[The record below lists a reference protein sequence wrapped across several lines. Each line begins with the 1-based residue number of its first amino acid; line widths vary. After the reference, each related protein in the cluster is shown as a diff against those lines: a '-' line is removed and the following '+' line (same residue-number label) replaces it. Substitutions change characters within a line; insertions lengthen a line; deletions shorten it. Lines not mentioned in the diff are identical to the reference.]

1 MTTQNGKMIFITLIA
16 LSLVWLVSEKNQ
28 VSAQQQIDFNRH
40 IKPILDANCVS
51 CHGAK
56 KAAGQLRLDN
66 KAAAMRGGFSGAVIV
81 PNDSKGSILLSRI
94 IGGDGQAQMPMGGD
108 PLTAAQIDL
117 IKKWIESG
125 AVWPEDS
132 SLITH
137 NSSLTSDHWAYKKI
151 SKPAIPSVKNSSWIR
166 NPIDNFILARLEKE
180 GMKPAPEA
188 AKETLLRRV
197 SFDLIGLP
205 PSVKE
210 IDEFL
215 ADNSPNAYEK
225 VVDRLLNSPQ
235 YGERWARPW
244 LDLARYA
251 DSNGYEKD
259 NLRVMWKYR
268 DWVINALN
276 NDLPFDQFTIQ
287 QLAGDMLP
295 NPTNDQLIATG
306 FHRNTLI
313 NQEGG
318 IDPEEARFEILVDR
332 VNTTSTVWLGS
343 TMGCA
348 QCHNHKYDPIS
359 QKDYYKMYAFYNSSQ
374 WEYGFQGEGMDDTTR
389 WVKEPILDL
398 PSPEQDAKRKKLD
411 DEISTIKDKLKTSTP
426 ELEAAQRLWERAMVD
441 ESKRWEPLKP
451 VEVKSTN
458 GTSLNVQADDSVLAS
473 GANPETDNYIISAQ
487 SDVKNIS
494 ALRLEVMTDPSL
506 PQNGPGRDPYGNFFV
521 TGIEVETASSNG
533 KNAQL
538 VSFTSAKVDTQT
550 SKIETKQFFT
560 KAGDNQPVDKP
571 IGWQVNVTSD
581 TKRVNRNAV
590 FIAEKPFS
598 GSNLTIKIKHSA
610 GSVGQGIGRF
620 RLSVMN
626 GKEPEKITIVSAT
639 LKPVLLMPVS
649 ERTPKQIKDLGTLYR
664 NVAPELKADRDRLT
678 MLQKEL
684 KDLGIETALVMGEK
698 PSNEKPSA
706 ALRNR
711 GSFLS
716 PGEKVFADVPS
727 FLPKMSNDVP
737 VNRYGLAKWL
747 VSEEN
752 PLTARVA
759 VNRFWEQF
767 FGRGIVLTSED
778 FGTQGEAPS
787 HPELL
792 DWMAA
797 AFREGSS
804 QREVRSSQKE
814 SSQPTTANREL
825 QAANYFPW
833 SMKNLHRLIVTS
845 ATYRQSSALITHNS
859 SLITSSDDPYNRLL
873 ARGPRFRVEAEMVRD
888 LGLAASGLLSRK
900 IGGKSVFP
908 VQPDGIWKSPYSS
921 EKWTTSN
928 GEDRYRRSLYTFI
941 RRTAPFPQMVTF
953 DGTSRESCTVR
964 RVRTNTPLQALT
976 MLNDEGAMDNARA
989 LAQLMMKQGGGKIE
1003 DRLKYGFRACITR
1016 MPEAAEIERLKKLYE
1031 QQIANFK
1038 TDPESVKKITK
1049 AAKSNEYAA
1058 LTMIANV
1065 LLNLDETVTKE

>member
-1 MTTQNGKMIFITLIA
+1 MKRKLFIIACLSLALIA
-16 LSLVWLVSEKNQ
+16 VYRETV
-28 VSAQQQIDFNRH
+28 VSAQQNIDFNRD
-40 IKPILDANCVS
+40 IKPILNANCVS

-66 KAAAMRGGFSGAVIV
+66 KPAAMRGGFSGAVIV

-108 PLTAAQIDL
+108 PLTAAQIEL
-117 IKKWIESG
+117 IKKWIDGG

-132 SLITH
+132 SLATH
-137 NSSLTSDHWAYKKI
+137 DSSLTSDHWAYKKI
-151 SKPAIPSVKNSSWIR
+151 TKPVVPAVKNSAWIR
-166 NPIDNFILARLEKE
+166 NPVDNFILARLEKE

-210 IDEFL
+210 IDAFL

-225 VVDRLLNSPQ
+225 VVDRLLSSPH

-295 NPTNDQLIATG
+295 NPTNEQLIATG

-359 QKDYYKMYAFYNSSQ
+359 QKDFYRMYAFYNSSQ

-411 DEISTIKDKLKTSTP
+411 EEISAIKDKLKTSTP
-426 ELEAAQRLWERAMVD
+426 TLEAAQRLWERAMVD

-451 VEVKSTN
+451 VAVKSTN

-473 GANPETDNYIISAQ
+473 GANPETDTYIISANTE
-487 SDVKNIS
+487 VKNIS

-533 KNAQL
+533 KNTQL

-598 GSNLTIKIKHSA
+598 GKNLTIKIKHSA

-620 RLSVMN
+620 RLSMMN

-649 ERTPKQIKDLGTLYR
+649 ERTPKQIKDLGTLFR
-664 NVAPELKADRDRLT
+664 NVAPELKADRERLT

-684 KDLGIETALVMGEK
+684 RDLGIVTALVMGEK
-698 PSNEKPSA
+698 PGSEKPSA

-727 FLPKMSNDVP
+727 FLPKMGNDVP

-792 DWMAA
+792 DWLSTEFMNAD
-797 AFREGSS
+797 FG
-804 QREVRSSQKE
+804 VRIAESKTASPNENNSQK
-814 SSQPTTANREL
+814 
-825 QAANYFPW
+825 FKPW

-845 ATYRQSSALITHNS
+845 STYRQASGLSPQSEIQTPH
-859 SLITSSDDPYNRLL
+859 SSDDPYNRLL

-976 MLNDEGAMDNARA
+976 MLNDEGAMENARA

-1038 TDPESVKKITK
+1038 ADPESAKKITK